1 MEDTRRGRKKQ
12 RQRKLEGQT
21 GSRKELQ
28 MNKRRWAEETG
39 REGLPDLTLTDI
51 PGLTAHPPSIT
62 ESLAHT
68 NIR

>member
-12 RQRKLEGQT
+12 RQRKLERQT
-21 GSRKELQ
+21 GSRKDLQ
-28 MNKRRWAEETG
+28 MNKRRWAEETS

-51 PGLTAHPPSIT
+51 PGLTAHPPSNT